1 MQDAERAYNSKKVG
15 LFSSRKKKVI
25 PKLRIVTKLF
35 ELPPHFSFAKKAG
48 RWILFK

>member
-1 MQDAERAYNSKKVG
+1 MQDTGKVCSSKKVG